1 MQVHSTLAAGLL
13 PPGPIASVDDVYAW
27 LRGLLQAVWRD
38 PVCGDGVC
46 EAPFEYAQYGRFG
59 CRADCGRLQDIQ
71 VGPLGARAQSWA
83 PARALQASGA
93 ACGHTHI
100 TERSACL
107 CRPHRPQ
114 NLTAIQLD
122 LQWDF
127 SHPAG
132 SIPATVSGRGVR
144 CCAHALASAALAQPA
159 NDPQTPARPTHRS

>member
-83 PARALQASGA
+83 PARAVQASGA
-93 ACGHTHI
+93 ACG
-100 TERSACL
+100 
-107 CRPHRPQ
+107 P
-114 NLTAIQLD
+114 
-122 LQWDF
+122 
-127 SHPAG
+127 
-132 SIPATVSGRGVR
+132 
-144 CCAHALASAALAQPA
+144 CCGDNP
-159 NDPQTPARPTHRS
+159 R